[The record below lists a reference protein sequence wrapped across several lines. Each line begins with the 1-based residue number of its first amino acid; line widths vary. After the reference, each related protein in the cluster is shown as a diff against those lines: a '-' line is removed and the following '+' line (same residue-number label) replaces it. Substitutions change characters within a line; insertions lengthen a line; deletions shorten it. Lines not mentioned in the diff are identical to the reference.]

1 MLSARALRA
10 ASGALVSVLLALG
23 IMTARAVQEGEA
35 ALEASDTA
43 FNRGDVRGAAFHA
56 RRAAIWY
63 APGAPHV
70 DRAYARLL
78 AVAKG
83 AEALGDRETALY
95 AWNAVR
101 GAALETR
108 HAWVPRAGDLEE
120 ANRNLARL
128 GSTKP
133 AGPESAVRQT
143 SPAERRSADR
153 ERVAQELSAPV
164 TPTPLRSL
172 SLLAGFLLVAAAF
185 AHAAWLGLTPEGRWV
200 RSRLLVSFG
209 LALGG
214 VVVWALGA
222 MLP

>member
-35 ALEASDTA
+35 ALAASDTA
-43 FNRGDVRGAAFHA
+43 FNRGDVRNAAFHA

-70 DRAYARLL
+70 DRAYERLL

-108 HAWVPRAGDLEE
+108 HVWVPRADDLEE

-128 GSTKP
+128 GSATP
-133 AGPESAVRQT
+133 AGPESVVGDT
-143 SPAERRSADR
+143 SPAERRTADR
-153 ERVAQELSAPV
+153 ERAERELSAPV

-172 SLLAGFLLVAAAF
+172 SLLTGFLLVATAF
-185 AHAAWLGLTPEGRWV
+185 AHAAWLGLTPDGGWV
-200 RSRLLVSFG
+200 RPRLLVSLG

-214 VVVWALGA
+214 AAVWMLGA
-222 MLP
+222 WLP